1 MKKMMLTL
9 MAMVTMTISA
19 QAMSYSAARNEALF
33 LTDKMAYE
41 LNLSAAQFEAAYEI
55 NLDYMLSVA
64 DRGDILGIAWKN
76 RNIDMSYILT
86 AYQYERFLETEYFY
100 RPLFWN
106 AGISMRIYSRYTDR
120 LHFYFDRPA
129 VYVTY
134 VGGHSWR
141 DNGNKSWYKNRPID
155 KKNHMTVVSGRA
167 SSNHG
172 TVSIGKHSVGNVK
185 NTNHSV
191 AHNKTKV
198 VNNTTVI
205 NHNVNNNMKGGLNNN
220 NIGVRNNNNNHS
232 VNTRSGAIASV
243 SKSNNTT
250 STGGHFGGRRK

>member
-106 AGISMRIYSRYTDR
+106 AGISMRIYNRYTDR

-155 KKNHMTVVSGRA
+155 KKHHMTIVTGRA

-172 TVSIGKHSVGNVK
+172 TVHISNHSVGNV
-185 NTNHSV
+185 NNNNHSV
-191 AHNKTKV
+191 AHNTTKV

-205 NHNVNNNMKGGLNNN
+205 NHNVNNNMKGGFNNN
-220 NIGVRNNNNNHS
+220 NLGVRNNNNNHS
-232 VNTRSGAIASV
+232 VNTRVGAIASV

-250 STGGHFGGRRK
+250 SAGGHFGGRR

>member
-19 QAMSYSAARNEALF
+19 QAMSYSAARNEALS

-155 KKNHMTVVSGRA
+155 KKNHMTIVSGRA

-172 TVSIGKHSVGNVK
+172 TVHISKHSVGNVK

-205 NHNVNNNMKGGLNNN
+205 NHNVNNNMKGGFNNN
-220 NIGVRNNNNNHS
+220 NIGVRNNSNNHS

-243 SKSNNTT
+243 SKSNTTT
-250 STGGHFGGRRK
+250 SAGGHFGGRRK